1 MRRILV
7 GLGVNIGVAGLV
19 LTALTGGSSRVQAAA
34 AAGAGQDA
42 AALKMYTEKVV
53 PIFQANCYRCHGGMN
68 HRGGFV
74 MDTKAGMAKGGHDGA
89 VIVPGSP
96 EKSLLVKLIRHE
108 GPADDPMPMPPNKP
122 KISDADIAT
131 VEQWV
136 KAGAIMPE
144 DAPK

>member
-7 GLGVNIGVAGLV
+7 GFGVNVGVAGLV
-19 LTALTGGSSRVQAAA
+19 LAAFTGGSSRVQAAPA
-34 AAGAGQDA
+34 AGQDDA
-42 AALKMYTEKVV
+42 ATLKMYTEKVV
-53 PIFQANCYRCHGGMN
+53 PVFQANCYRCHGGMN
-68 HRGGFV
+68 HRGGFT
-74 MDTKAGMAKGGHDGA
+74 MDTRAGMAKGGHDGK

-96 EKSLLVKLIRHE
+96 EQSLLVKLIRHE
-108 GPADDPMPMPPNKP
+108 GPKNDPMPMPPNRP

-144 DAPK
+144 DVAK

>member
-1 MRRILV
+1 MRRILLGV
-7 GLGVNIGVAGLV
+7 GLNLGAAAMV
-19 LTALTGGSSRVQAAA
+19 LAAFTGASSHVQAAPA
-34 AAGAGQDA
+34 GGQDNAAG
-42 AALKMYTEKVV
+42 LKMYTEKVV

-68 HRGGFV
+68 HRGGFQ